1 MIGQLIADRYQ
12 LEEPLGVGGMA
23 QVYKGNDMLLNRAVT
38 VKILKQEFNG
48 DEEFVENF
56 KHEAKSAA
64 SLNHPNVV
72 SVYDVGEENGI
83 HYIVMEYIDGID
95 VQELIDKNGP
105 IAWQYAVDIFLQVGL
120 AIESAHQHNLIHRDI
135 KPKNVLLTREGKIK
149 VTDFGIA
156 IAMNSSTIN
165 LSTTNMGS
173 VHYFSPE
180 QAQGRPVDER
190 SDIYSMGISMYE
202 TLTGKLPFDGENPV
216 SIALKHIK
224 EAPVAP
230 KELND
235 EIPQGLNDIVMK
247 CIEKNPNNRYQSVGF
262 LLDDIRAIMDDPAY
276 DIAFIPAPV
285 AGEAGTTAKGKA
297 SDNKA
302 DNIDDDGESSDKG
315 AIVSTIT
322 KILIVLTILLAI
334 GGSMYYVI
342 AEVLIPSI
350 TSSEKGYYVVDDFVG
365 KNYAEVVEQLN
376 NIGIFTEP
384 TYEYSTQVAEGFIIR
399 QETPVGETITKNS
412 NLVRVKLVV
421 SRGPQYVAIPDNLEN
436 KDKREVENIL
446 NGMGLSVVFEDAYS
460 STVAIGYVSGTYP
473 EMGTNAIYG
482 TTVTVYISMGP
493 ATTTVVVPDVT
504 GYSQR
509 AAYTELVKAGL
520 KVGTVGPDISD
531 YVDYTAVVDYTTPSA
546 GTVVDAGTSVDIY
559 LKLIKNEE
567 VKQPTEDVTQGGEET
582 TDALTPDYS
591 VYFKQS
597 RTYSIKY
604 SAAYVSASGVPV
616 KVMAVVAGDTNEYTV
631 YEQNFRYSEFP
642 VNITVDLPFVLE
654 GETLV
659 TIYVDG
665 EYYNDYSETY
675 NKVVPNCIGA
685 SVTDTVALLE
695 KMGAKVEYLY
705 DYHNTYG
712 VDTVIAVKPG
722 VNTAI
727 KQGDVI
733 TLTVSLGK
741 QISVPD
747 LFGMTY
753 DQAVK
758 AIKDAGLT
766 LGTVSKANDGA
777 FYTSVASQSPLASTG
792 VAASTPINLVFNATT
807 VQTVVSEI
815 FIEQPAGSLTTET
828 ISITISAVTAD
839 GTISQEIHS
848 AKKMA
853 YAMNYTV
860 ALDVPVSGGNT
871 TLNIYYNDALYNTV
885 VVTYTPENPTPPP
898 EEETPT
904 PTPEVTP
911 PVETS
916 PTPET
921 TPIPESTPPSAPDV
935 TEDAQKSDA
944 ESVL

>member
-72 SVYDVGEENGI
+72 SVYDVGEENDI

-120 AIESAHQHNLIHRDI
+120 AIENAHQHNLIHRDI

-202 TLTGKLPFDGENPV
+202 TLTGKLPFDGDNPV

-224 EAPVAP
+224 EAPVPP

-276 DIAFIPAPV
+276 DIAFIPAAV
-285 AGEAGTTAKGKA
+285 TGESDSTSKGN
-297 SDNKA
+297 SSNKT
-302 DNIDDDGESSDKG
+302 DSTDDDGETGDKG
-315 AIVSTIT
+315 AIISTIT
-322 KILIVLTILLAI
+322 KILIVLAILLVI

-342 AEVLIPSI
+342 AQVLIPSI
-350 TSSEKGYYVVDDFVG
+350 KSSGKGYYVVDDFTG
-365 KNYAEVVEQLN
+365 KNYSEVVEELN

-421 SRGPQYVAIPDNLEN
+421 SRGPQYVLIPDNLEN
-436 KDKREVENIL
+436 KDKRDVENIL
-446 NGMGLSVVFEDAYS
+446 NGMGLSVVFEEAYS

-482 TTVTVYISMGP
+482 TTVTVYISKGA
-493 ATTTVVVPDVT
+493 ATTTVAVPDVT

-509 AAYTELVKAGL
+509 AAYTEIVKAGL
-520 KVGTVGPDISD
+520 KVGTVGPDISEF
-531 YVDYTAVVDYTTPSA
+531 VDYTAVVDYTTPRA
-546 GTVVDAGTSVDIY
+546 GEVVDAGTSVDIY
-559 LKLIKNEE
+559 LKLVKNEQ
-567 VKQPTEDVTQGGEET
+567 VIDPPVDVTQGGQET
-582 TDALTPDYS
+582 TDNVTPDYT
-591 VYFKQS
+591 VYLKQS
-597 RTYSIKY
+597 RTYTITY
-604 SAAYVSASGVPV
+604 STSYVSASGVSV
-616 KVMAVVAGDTNEYTV
+616 KVMAVVDGDTNQYTV
-631 YEQNFRYSEFP
+631 HEYNYRYSEFP
-642 VNITVDLPFVLE
+642 VNVTVDLPFDLDE
-654 GETLV
+654 ETMV

-665 EYYNDYSETY
+665 KYYKDYSETY

-685 SVTDTVALLE
+685 SVKDTVALLE
-695 KMGAKVEYLY
+695 KMGATVEYQYGYHDTY
-705 DYHNTYG
+705 D
-712 VDTVIAVKPG
+712 VDTVIDVNPA
-722 VNTAI
+722 VNTPI
-727 KQGDVI
+727 NPGDVVQ
-733 TLTVSLGK
+733 LTVCLGR
-741 QISVPD
+741 QISVPN

-758 AIKDAGLT
+758 AINDAGLA
-766 LGTVSKANDGA
+766 LGTVSKANDGE
-777 FYTSVASQSPLASTG
+777 FYASVESQSPQASTG
-792 VAASTPINLVFNATT
+792 VASGTPVNLVFKAVT
-807 VQTVVSEI
+807 VETVESNVD
-815 FIEQPAGSLTTET
+815 IEKPEGASTTET

-839 GTISQEIHS
+839 GTISQEIHRAS
-848 AKKMA
+848 KKA
-853 YAMNYTV
+853 YEMVGYSV
-860 ALDVPVSGGNT
+860 SLKVPVSGGNT
-871 TLNIYYNDALYNTV
+871 TLNIYYNGTLYKTV
-885 VVTYTPENPTPPP
+885 VVTYTPQEPTPTPPATP
-898 EEETPT
+898 TPTPAVTPTPTPT

-911 PVETS
+911 PVET
-916 PTPET
+916 TPAPEG
-921 TPIPESTPPSAPDV
+921 TPSGAPEGV
-935 TEDAQKSDA
+935 
-944 ESVL
+944 